1 MRFAI
6 IQFPGSNCD
15 RDCLFALRDS
25 IGVEAELIWHKET
38 SLDGFDAVV
47 VPGGFSF
54 GDYLR
59 CGAIARFSPI
69 MPAVKAFA
77 AAGGLVIGICNGFQI
92 LCEAGLLPGV
102 LLRNRDLH
110 FLCTHVDLEV
120 ISTDSPFT
128 SAFTPGETLRV
139 PIAHGEGAYFA
150 DAATLAEL
158 EAGDRILLKYV
169 GANPNGSVANIA
181 GICNAERNV
190 FGLMPHPER
199 ACELRL
205 GSADGRGFFDSMLMA
220 LGATPAGAA

>member
-6 IQFPGSNCD
+6 LQFPGSNCD
-15 RDCLFALRDS
+15 RDCLFALRDTL
-25 IGVEAELIWHKET
+25 GQEAELVWHKGS
-38 SLDGFDAVV
+38 SLEGFDAAV

-69 MPAVKAFA
+69 MPALKGFA

-92 LCEAGLLPGV
+92 LCEAGLLPGA

-110 FLCTHVDLEV
+110 FICQHVTLKV
-120 ISTDSPFT
+120 TSTDSPFT
-128 SAFTPGETLRV
+128 SACEPGQLLTI

-150 DAATLAEL
+150 DADTLAEL
-158 EAGDRILLKYV
+158 HAADRILLKYE
-169 GANPNGSVANIA
+169 GLNPNGSVEAIA

-199 ACELRL
+199 ACEPRL
-205 GSADGRGFFDSMLMA
+205 GSIDGRLIFESML
-220 LGATPAGAA
+220 AAAVVAV